1 MTAISNKST
10 DIVKVLLEA
19 GADYDQ
25 VNEVTKLSYHSQQDD
40 GTNPFWIH
48 HFIFNKNKMPS
59 TLSLRLC
66 LWRDGNTVL
75 RIADSWMPDI
85 QEVEY

>member
-25 VNEVTKLSYHSQQDD
+25 VNEVIKLSYHSQQDD
-40 GTNPFWIH
+40 GTNPFWIL
-48 HFIFNKNKMPS
+48 HFVLKKSKMTA
-59 TLSLRLC
+59 TLSLRLS

-75 RIADSWMPDI
+75 RIADSWRPDY
-85 QEVEY
+85 Q